1 VTGNYVYFFLDPEQ
15 IGEENVAVGL
25 IAFVALLNIC
35 KFLHFKNGF
44 TRTNEIVYGVAYGM
58 SGARDAIT
66 GPLEILGTLQLPT

>member
-1 VTGNYVYFFLDPEQ
+1 MTGNYIYFFLDPDK

-35 KFLHFKNGF
+35 EFVHFKNES
-44 TRTNEIVYGVAYGM
+44 TRTDVIVYGVAYGM

-66 GPLEILGTLQLPT
+66 GPLEILGTLQLPK